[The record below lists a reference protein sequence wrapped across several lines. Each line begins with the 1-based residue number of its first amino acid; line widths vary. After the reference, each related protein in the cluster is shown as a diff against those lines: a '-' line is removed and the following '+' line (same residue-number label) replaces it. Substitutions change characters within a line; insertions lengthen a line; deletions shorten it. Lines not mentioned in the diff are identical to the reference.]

1 MPIISIPAEQ
11 VSDVFARAGLA
22 VLQRGANATLQ
33 FGWDSLPG
41 MLTDEPADAMVG
53 GAAVQSRRKQFAAL
67 AADVTAE
74 MGAVEDGQA
83 CTVGGVAYRVVTPI
97 TRDVLGGWVIFLLE
111 RA

>member
-1 MPIISIPAEQ
+1 MATISIPAEQ

-22 VLQRGANATLQ
+22 VLQRGANATLE

-41 MLTDEPADAMVG
+41 MLTDEPADALVG
-53 GAAVQSRRKQFAAL
+53 GMSVQSRRKRFAAL
-67 AADVTAE
+67 ADDVTAE
-74 MGAVEDGQA
+74 MGAVDDGQA

-97 TRDVLGGWVIFLLE
+97 TRDLVGGWVTFELE